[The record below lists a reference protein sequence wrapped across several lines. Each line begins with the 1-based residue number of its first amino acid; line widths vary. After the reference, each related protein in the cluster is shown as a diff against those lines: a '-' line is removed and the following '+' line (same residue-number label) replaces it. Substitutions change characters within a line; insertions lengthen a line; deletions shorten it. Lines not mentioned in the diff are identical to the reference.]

1 MMVAQVEPNP
11 SSSASSRSLELLRG
25 WVGRDGLSCNHH
37 HHSSVVPRC
46 AGPDLSLG
54 ELLSACGGGCSSVL
68 YHQDDRGSDTTSTLS
83 SSSVDGPHFTF
94 TPPPRIEA
102 VSFEFRPALTHR
114 SPPPLHTKRVRHRL
128 DVDGPNTAA
137 LCCKKRRLRAQLI
150 TSRLSQPYSLPAT
163 HILNREG
170 LKSGDKRFLK
180 MAMSLDVARRIA
192 HLHATSFLRF
202 SVMNRLRRR
211 LGLGRSSQRCDEGK
225 AEEGQLDTSSK
236 VPWKPQVLEGSSG
249 GKYLQPTRDASPTA
263 PGHPP
268 KAQACWISKPAALP
282 LPPSDLVAAK
292 RRTSSRI
299 HPIRSP
305 EMRPDRGAYDELD
318 EDSFSFQHLD
328 DDPVGDSGGGDDS
341 SENVYSDFGVI
352 FSGGASDDDQSYEEY
367 LDELDGISWVTM

>member
-1 MMVAQVEPNP
+1 
-11 SSSASSRSLELLRG
+11 
-25 WVGRDGLSCNHH
+25 
-37 HHSSVVPRC
+37 
-46 AGPDLSLG
+46 
-54 ELLSACGGGCSSVL
+54 
-68 YHQDDRGSDTTSTLS
+68 
-83 SSSVDGPHFTF
+83 
-94 TPPPRIEA
+94 
-102 VSFEFRPALTHR
+102 
-114 SPPPLHTKRVRHRL
+114 
-128 DVDGPNTAA
+128 
-137 LCCKKRRLRAQLI
+137 
-150 TSRLSQPYSLPAT
+150 
-163 HILNREG
+163 